1 MLNFNIVY
9 DFFKGFIINSEFTPS
24 DDLDDDETKV
34 FCSKNLGEDDGPK
47 VMINVIKI
55 NDDHKEDLDK
65 YQNAVVFNFFARIG
79 SFMFDVG
86 SVESDYWST
95 VSKRVF
101 KHLN

>member
-1 MLNFNIVY
+1 MLNFNMFY

-47 VMINVIKI
+47 VMINVVKI
-55 NDDHKEDLDK
+55 NEDHKEDLDK